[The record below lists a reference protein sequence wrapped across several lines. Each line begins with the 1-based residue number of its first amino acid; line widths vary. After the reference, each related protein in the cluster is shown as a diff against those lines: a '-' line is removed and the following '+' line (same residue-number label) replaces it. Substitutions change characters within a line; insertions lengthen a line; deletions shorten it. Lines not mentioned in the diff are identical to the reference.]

1 MPMTLSRSVLTILI
15 PGLIAICPW
24 LLVIAPNPPAMG
36 VFDKYGTLASALV
49 FCAATVAGSIF
60 ERWGAW
66 LESRWDKEREAE
78 HNVKENWIKYLCH
91 QVDKEPVAFRYLSRL
106 KTSLYL
112 ELGMLFAAPL
122 FFVGS
127 GEIFRTAWCYSPST
141 ASGAAVTASGAAVG
155 AAIYF
160 YTQARDTHLLLCT
173 TRAEV
178 NARLKTREQ
187 PHNSLSD

>member
-36 VFDKYGTLASALV
+36 VFDKYGTLANALV
-49 FCAATVAGSIF
+49 FCTATVAGSIF

-66 LESRWDKEREAE
+66 LESLWDKQHEAE

-127 GEIFRTAWCYSPST
+127 GEIFRTAWCYSPSM
-141 ASGAAVTASGAAVG
+141 ASGAAVG